1 MRPSHVVCALALAL
15 AAGSVQA
22 QSFIPGNQVD
32 DFGPVH
38 YSDAAPAPKKDPVIA
53 SRASPM
59 PANQIDDFGPLVSER
74 KVAEEELGA
83 AGGEPG
89 MDARAAERAQE
100 KAAIEAYNRERFV
113 HEAWRATP

>member
-22 QSFIPGNQVD
+22 QSFIPGNQID
-32 DFGPVH
+32 DFGPAH
-38 YSDAAPAPKKDPVIA
+38 YRDATPAPNKDPVVV
-53 SRASPM
+53 SRASPI
-59 PANQIDDFGPLVSER
+59 PGNQIDDFGPLVSDR
-74 KVAEEELGA
+74 KVAEEQLGA

-89 MDARAAERAQE
+89 MDVQAAERAQE
-100 KAAIEAYNRERFV
+100 KAAIEAYNRERFL